1 MYWYCNLIFTII
13 IVILCIVLTTKYK
26 KYRKNHNDLLTYIRF
41 VAQKDVDNE
50 LILRWLQTTLVYYK
64 QHPDVVGLCIALC
77 KAFPKSKEYEN
88 LCYRYTNSEYLHVS
102 CIRDIIPEFK
112 PTYFGLE
119 EKSEYEY
126 WWEVNDIQSRINAL
140 TELIDLYD
148 KKINYDMLG
157 IVKKIN
163 RIETLLKH

>member
-1 MYWYCNLIFTII
+1 MYWYCNLIFTIT
-13 IVILCIVLTTKYK
+13 IVIICIVLTIKYK
-26 KYRKNHNDLLTYIRF
+26 KYRKNHNDLLRYIRF

-64 QHPDVVGLCIALC
+64 QHPDVVGLCIALY
-77 KAFPKSKEYEN
+77 KAFPKSKEYKN
-88 LCYRYTNSEYLHVS
+88 LCYRYAASEYLHVS

-119 EKSEYEY
+119 DKSEYEY
-126 WWEVNDIQSRINAL
+126 WWEANDIQSRINAL

-148 KKINYDMLG
+148 KKINYDVLG

-163 RIETLLKH
+163 RIEPFLKH

>member
-1 MYWYCNLIFTII
+1 MYWYCILIFTII
-13 IVILCIVLTTKYK
+13 IVILCIVFTIKYK
-26 KYRKNHNDLLTYIRF
+26 KYRKNHNDLIAYIRF

-64 QHPDVVGLCIALC
+64 QHPDVVGLCIALY
-77 KAFPKSKEYEN
+77 KAFPKSKEYKN
-88 LCYRYTNSEYLHVS
+88 LCYRYAASEYLHVS

-119 EKSEYEY
+119 DKSEYEY
-126 WWEVNDIQSRINAL
+126 WWEANDIQSRINAL

-163 RIETLLKH
+163 RIEPFLKH

>member
-13 IVILCIVLTTKYK
+13 IVILCIVLTIKYK
-26 KYRKNHNDLLTYIRF
+26 KYRKNHNDLLKYIRL

-64 QHPDVVGLCIALC
+64 QHPDVVGLCIALY
-77 KAFPKSKEYEN
+77 KAFPKSKEYKN
-88 LCYRYTNSEYLHVS
+88 LCYRYAASEYLHVS

-119 EKSEYEY
+119 DKSEYEY
-126 WWEVNDIQSRINAL
+126 WWEANDIQSRINAL

-148 KKINYDMLG
+148 KKINYDVLG

-163 RIETLLKH
+163 RIEPFLKH